1 MIAWWQKAVDDLY
14 AQIPDF
20 AGFVVK
26 ADSEGRAGPSQ
37 YGRTPADAANLL
49 ARALK
54 PHGGVLL
61 YRAFVYNHHLDWND
75 PKADRARAAYDIF
88 HPLDGKFDDNVIV
101 QIKHGPIDFQ
111 VREPVSPLFAGLRKT
126 NEAIELQIT
135 QEYTGTAAAHGVSCA
150 DVEDGAR
157 FRSAR

>member
-1 MIAWWQKAVDDLY
+1 MRFVRGECGWCFPSISAAPRLIGGLDTFDPLDPRVIAWWQKKVDDIY

-20 AGFVVK
+20 GGFVVK

-37 YGRTPADAANLL
+37 YGRTPADAANVL

-61 YRAFVYNHHLDWND
+61 YRAFVYDHHLDWRD

-101 QIKHGPIDFQ
+101 QIKIRADRFSGAGAG
-111 VREPVSPLFAGLRKT
+111 VSTICG
-126 NEAIELQIT
+126 
-135 QEYTGTAAAHGVSCA
+135 AAAHQ
-150 DVEDGAR
+150 
-157 FRSAR
+157 